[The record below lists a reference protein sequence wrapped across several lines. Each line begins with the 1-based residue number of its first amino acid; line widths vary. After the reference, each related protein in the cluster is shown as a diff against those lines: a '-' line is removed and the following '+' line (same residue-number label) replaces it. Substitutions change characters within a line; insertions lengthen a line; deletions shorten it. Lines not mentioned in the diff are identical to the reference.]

1 MDLAKKAQLNSLLDY
16 PGTISVLS
24 WQVTWVMHPKGAEMI
39 NAACFRVPLTFPDS
53 IFPSSAWSSWSR
65 PHGVIMLVPAPTYTI
80 HSVNNKVT
88 GLVKRIIEI
97 YIEMKLS
104 FWP

>member
-1 MDLAKKAQLNSLLDY
+1 MDLAKKAQLNSFLDY

-24 WQVTWVMHPKGAEMI
+24 WRVTWVMHPKGTEMI

-88 GLVKRIIEI
+88 GLVKNNRNT
-97 YIEMKLS
+97 Y
-104 FWP
+104 